1 MHGTRKYIQT
11 RNLVLDANFTHSSR
25 YTLRSGDGSVMFQFK
40 HNVNGRRT
48 YAEGV
53 VDAVNYLA
61 AKILDNA
68 EQRQYNMIDVLRAG
82 AMRE

>member
-1 MHGTRKYIQT
+1 MAHVSNFPWLITR
-11 RNLVLDANFTHSSR
+11 FTHYPYS
-25 YTLRSGDGSVMFQFK
+25 YTLRSSDGSVMFQFK

-61 AKILDNA
+61 ARILENS

-82 AMRE
+82 GMRD